1 MEMEGPAMGDLED
14 LGWDAFFAEAFREHA
29 GRGCVAGRVASAE
42 REVYLVWTAAGEV
55 RADPAGRLRHATAAS
70 RGLPAVGDW
79 VALRAAP
86 AGDAATVVDVLPRKS
101 AFSRQRAG
109 NETREQVVAA
119 NVDTLFLVCGLDR
132 DFNPRRIERSLVL
145 AGESGAAP
153 VVLLN
158 KADACPDHEARLA
171 DARSAAPSVP
181 VHLVSARTGAGL
193 DALAVFLR
201 PGRTVALLGS
211 SGVGKSTLVNRL
223 MGRDVQRTRELRAR
237 DGRGRHATTR
247 RELVR
252 LPGGALLVDTPGWR
266 ELQLWAE
273 GAGLDQAFEDVAELA
288 TRCRF
293 RDCAHREEPG
303 CAVRAELT
311 GDRLASYQK
320 LQAELRSLA
329 RRQDERAR
337 SEEKARLRSIHR
349 LAKRFRARE

>member
-1 MEMEGPAMGDLED
+1 MGDLED
-14 LGWDAFFAEAFREHA
+14 LGWDAFFAEPFLEHA

-55 RADPAGRLRHATAAS
+55 RAEPAGRLRHHTA

-86 AGDAATVVDVLPRKS
+86 AGDAATVVDILPRKT
-101 AFSRQRAG
+101 AFSRKRAG

-153 VVLLN
+153 VVVLN
-158 KADACPDHEARLA
+158 KADACRDHEARLI
-171 DARSAAPSVP
+171 DARLAAPSVP
-181 VHLVSARTGAGL
+181 VHLVSALTGAGL
-193 DALAVFLR
+193 DGLAVFLR
-201 PGRTVALLGS
+201 PGRTVALVGS
-211 SGVGKSTLVNRL
+211 SGVGKSTLINRL
-223 MGRDVQRTRELRAR
+223 LGRHVLPTREVRAR
-237 DGRGRHATTR
+237 DCRGRHATTR
-247 RELVR
+247 GELVR

-273 GAGLDQAFEDVAELA
+273 GAGLDQAFEDVAGLA
-288 TRCRF
+288 ARCRF
-293 RDCAHREEPG
+293 RDCGHHEEPG

-311 GDRLASYQK
+311 GDRLASYHK

-337 SEEKARLRSIHR
+337 AEEKGRLRSIHK
-349 LAKRFRARE
+349 LAKRFRPRD

>member
-1 MEMEGPAMGDLED
+1 MGDLED
-14 LGWDAFFAEAFREHA
+14 LGWDAFFAEPFREHA

-55 RADPAGRLRHATAAS
+55 RAEPAGRLRHDTAAA

-79 VALRAAP
+79 VALRAAA
-86 AGDAATVVDVLPRKS
+86 AGDAATVVDVLPRKT
-101 AFSRQRAG
+101 AFSRKRAG

-132 DFNPRRIERSLVL
+132 DFNPRRMERSLVL

-158 KADACPDHEARLA
+158 KADGCGDPEPLA
-171 DARSAAPSVP
+171 ELARSAAPGVP
-181 VHLVSARTGAGL
+181 VHVVSALVGTGL
-193 DALAVFLR
+193 TALTAYLGR
-201 PGRTVALLGS
+201 GRTVALLGS
-211 SGVGKSTLVNRL
+211 SGVGKSTVVNRL
-223 MGRDVQRTRELRAR
+223 AGRELQRTREVRPR
-237 DGRGRHATTR
+237 DGRGQHATTR

-288 TRCRF
+288 ARCRF

-303 CAVRAELT
+303 CAVRAELA
-311 GDRLASYQK
+311 GERLASYHK
-320 LQAELRSLA
+320 IQAELRSLA
-329 RRQDERAR
+329 RRQDQRAR
-337 SEEKARLRSIHR
+337 AEEKGRVRSIHK
-349 LAKRFRARE
+349 LAKRFRARD

>member
-1 MEMEGPAMGDLED
+1 MGDLED
-14 LGWDAFFAEAFREHA
+14 LGWDAFFAEPFREHA

-55 RADPAGRLRHATAAS
+55 RAEPAGRLRHDTAAA

-101 AFSRQRAG
+101 AFSRKSAG

-132 DFNPRRIERSLVL
+132 DFSPRRIERSLVL
-145 AGESGAAP
+145 AGESGATP

-158 KADACPDHEARLA
+158 KADACADHEARLHE
-171 DARSAAPSVP
+171 DAARLAAPSVP
-181 VHLVSARTGAGL
+181 VHVVSALTGAGL

-201 PGRTVALLGS
+201 RGRTVALVGS

-223 MGRDVQRTRELRAR
+223 VGRDVQATREVRAR
-237 DGRGRHATTR
+237 DGRGQHATTR

-288 TRCRF
+288 
-293 RDCAHREEPG
+293 AALP
-303 CAVRAELT
+303 VP
-311 GDRLASYQK
+311 
-320 LQAELRSLA
+320 
-329 RRQDERAR
+329 
-337 SEEKARLRSIHR
+337 RLRPR
-349 LAKRFRARE
+349 RGAGLRGARGACRRPAGQLPQAPGRAALPGPPPG